1 MNRIIID
8 AGATKTDFIVIN
20 DGVEVAHHIGK
31 GINPNYCSEA
41 EMMQVF
47 ADFVPHCPSCSLIEE
62 IQYYGAGCA
71 SVSNQLYMQQ
81 LMAAFFPVAS
91 IQVYSDLLAVCHALS
106 REEKSIV
113 CILGTGSASCLFDGY
128 NLVHRAPSLGY
139 MLGDDGS
146 GTNLGK
152 RLLTAYLNGQ
162 LPKDIV
168 QELEKSYEVTFE
180 KVIHRIYKESDP
192 NRFMASFAPFVQEHL
207 NNDRVWKLSED
218 AFSDFFAKQR
228 IHYPMN
234 ELLCWHLSGSVA
246 FHFQE
251 VIRKS
256 AEKQHCKIGK
266 IVASPMTSLVDYY
279 KSI

>member
-8 AGATKTDFIVIN
+8 AGATKTDFIVLN

-47 ADFVPHCPSCSLIEE
+47 ADFVPHCPNSSLIEE
-62 IQYYGAGCA
+62 IYYYGAGCA

-81 LMAAFFPVAS
+81 LMSAFFPMANCL
-91 IQVYSDLLAVCHALS
+91 VYSDLLAVCHALS
-106 REEKSIV
+106 RAERAIV
-113 CILGTGSASCLFDGY
+113 CILGTGSASCLFDGT
-128 NLVHRAPSLGY
+128 NLKHRAPSLGF

-152 RLLTAYLNGQ
+152 RLLTAYLNRQ
-162 LPKDIV
+162 LPENISL
-168 QELEKSYEVTFE
+168 ELEKSFDVSFD
-180 KVIHRIYKESDP
+180 KVIHRIYKESEP
-192 NRFMASFAPFVQEHL
+192 NRFMASFAPFVHEHL
-207 NNDRVWKLSED
+207 NNEVIWQLSED

-228 IHYPMN
+228 VHYPVN
-234 ELLCWHLSGSVA
+234 ESMRWHLSGSVA

-251 VIRKS
+251 VIRIS
-256 AEKQHCKIGK
+256 AEKQQCKIGNV
-266 IVASPMTSLVDYY
+266 VASPMTSLVEYY